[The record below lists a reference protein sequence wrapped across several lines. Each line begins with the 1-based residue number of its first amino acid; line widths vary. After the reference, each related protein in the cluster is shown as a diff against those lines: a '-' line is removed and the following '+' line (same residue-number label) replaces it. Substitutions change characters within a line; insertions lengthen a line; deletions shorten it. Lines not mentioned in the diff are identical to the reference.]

1 MIYKV
6 LVYTYGGIIE
16 EMFEDEIEAFRFAAS
31 QRDDFN
37 VVVVYRMV
45 NGEWK
50 EVDEMDGMED
60 E

>member
-16 EMFEDEIEAFRFAAS
+16 EMFDDEVEAFRFATS
-31 QRDDFN
+31 QRNDFN
-37 VVVVYRMV
+37 VVVVSKMV
-45 NGEWK
+45 DGEWV
-50 EVDEMDGMED
+50 EIDEMEGIED

>member
-16 EMFEDEIEAFRFAAS
+16 EMFDDEVEAFRFATS
-31 QRDDFN
+31 QRNDFN

-50 EVDEMDGMED
+50 EVDEMEGV
-60 E
+60 

>member
-1 MIYKV
+1 MNYKV
-6 LVYTYGGIIE
+6 LVYTFGGIIE
-16 EMFEDEIEAFRFAAS
+16 EVFDDSLEAYRFATS

-45 NGEWK
+45 NGEWM
-50 EVDEMDGMED
+50 ETDEMEGLED

>member
-6 LVYTYGGIIE
+6 LVYTYSGIIE
-16 EMFEDEIEAFRFAAS
+16 EMFEDENEAFSFAAS

-50 EVDEMDGMED
+50 EVDEMEGDGR
-60 E
+60 

>member
-16 EMFEDEIEAFRFAAS
+16 EMFDDEVEAFRFATS

-50 EVDEMDGMED
+50 EVDEMEGMED

>member
-16 EMFEDEIEAFRFAAS
+16 EMFDGKVEAFRFATS

>member
-16 EMFEDEIEAFRFAAS
+16 EMFDSKVDAYRFATS

-45 NGEWK
+45 NDEWI
-50 EVDEMDGMED
+50 EVDEMEGLED

>member
-16 EMFEDEIEAFRFAAS
+16 EMFDGEVEAFRFATS

-50 EVDEMDGMED
+50 EVDEMEGMED

>member
-16 EMFEDEIEAFRFAAS
+16 EMFDDEVEAFRFATS

-45 NGEWK
+45 NGEWR
-50 EVDEMDGMED
+50 EVDED

>member
-16 EMFEDEIEAFRFAAS
+16 EMFDDKVEAFRFATS

-50 EVDEMDGMED
+50 EVDEMEGMED

>member
-6 LVYTYGGIIE
+6 LVYTYGGIID
-16 EMFEDEIEAFRFAAS
+16 EMFGDKVEAFRFATS

-37 VVVVYRMV
+37 VVVVSKMV
-45 NGEWK
+45 DGEWV
-50 EVDEMDGMED
+50 EIDEMEGMED